1 MSSMKAI
8 GTTKKPPSQPPPGS
22 SRSSGASP
30 RRSDCISPPGPP
42 ATGSSG
48 AEDGLEEV
56 VPLGLF
62 RLAQLLV
69 RVGAGRLLCGG
80 NNRRGHR
87 LERVGPLG
95 GAVIARRLRVLEN
108 LRLAA

>member
-8 GTTKKPPSQPPPGS
+8 GTTKKKTSQPPPGS

-30 RRSDCISPPGPP
+30 RRSDRINPPGPVS
-42 ATGSSG
+42 AWSG
-48 AEDGLEEV
+48 CRQTAEHNLEEV

-62 RLAQLLV
+62 CLVQLLV
-69 RVGAGRLLCGG
+69 GVGAGRLLCGG

-95 GAVIARRLRVLEN
+95 VAVIA
-108 LRLAA
+108 